1 MRNKRSPL
9 ITILIVFCIIIF
21 FGMMSTFFSADGFN
35 SVPFKGEK
43 VGIIKIE
50 GVILDSEQVLRQL
63 EEFENSKS
71 VKAIVLRIN
80 SPGGAV
86 APSQEIYKE
95 IKRVKEK
102 KKIVTSMG
110 SVAASGGYYIACA
123 TDEIFA
129 NPGTITGSIGVI
141 MEFANFKNLMEKIGV
156 SSETIKSGKLKDT
169 GNPMRDMT
177 DEEKKYLQEVIL
189 DVYEQFVE
197 DISKGRNISKEKI
210 YPIADGR
217 ILTGRKALEEKLV
230 DKIGTIKDAI
240 NRAAVLGGIK
250 GKPEV
255 VYAKKKRINF
265 FDMVFEEGKSMINN
279 YLNEKDFSIN
289 YMMNFPGK

>member
-1 MRNKRSPL
+1 M
-9 ITILIVFCIIIF
+9 F
-21 FGMMSTFFSADGFN
+21 FGIISTIFSANKFE
-35 SVPFKGEK
+35 SISFKGEK

-50 GVILDSEQVLRQL
+50 GVIFDSDQILRQL
-63 EEFENSKS
+63 EEFENSNS

-95 IKRVKEK
+95 IKRIKEK

-129 NPGTITGSIGVI
+129 NPGTITGSIGVV
-141 MEFANFKNLMEKIGV
+141 MEFANFQKLMDKIGV
-156 SSETIKSGKLKDT
+156 SAETIKSGKLKDT
-169 GNPMRDMT
+169 GNPMRKMT
-177 DEEKKYLQEVIL
+177 KQEKEYLQEVIL

-217 ILTGRKALEEKLV
+217 ILTGRKALEEKLI

-240 NRAAVLGGIK
+240 NRAAKLGGIK

-255 VYAKKKRINF
+255 VYAKKKRLSF
-265 FDMVFEEGKSMINN
+265 FDMAFEEGKSMINN

-289 YMMNFPGK
+289 YLMTLPGE